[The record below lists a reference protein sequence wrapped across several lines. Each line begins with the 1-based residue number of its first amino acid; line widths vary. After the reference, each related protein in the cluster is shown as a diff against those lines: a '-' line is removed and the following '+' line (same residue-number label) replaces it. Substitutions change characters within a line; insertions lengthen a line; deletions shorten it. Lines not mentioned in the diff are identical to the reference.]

1 MGRVYKK
8 SFSQP
13 ASVKKKKSRFQYFN
27 CPSCLYKS
35 VSKQDFVC
43 HAFNTHPE
51 STEYFKNISDKS
63 LSDVLLPWMEDE
75 ENFQLQQKVK
85 IEYKEDNNINNEEIL
100 DFDSGFHQNHPP
112 NDRPEGLRTQK
123 VKIEYKE
130 DVVSDEEILDFEQD

>member
-1 MGRVYKK
+1 MT
-8 SFSQP
+8 QE
-13 ASVKKKKSRFQYFN
+13 SVPKHENNPWDISSIYAFQYFN

-75 ENFQLQQKVK
+75 ENFPLQQKVK
-85 IEYKEDNNINNEEIL
+85 IELKEDNNINNEEIL

-112 NDRPEGLRTQK
+112 NDRPEGKAFTSLIQ
-123 VKIEYKE
+123 YH
-130 DVVSDEEILDFEQD
+130 L